1 MIELCRRQLDFG
13 DGLIAEEV
21 ADLWEDWM
29 RHVDTVLEDPVLLD
43 VVYEALA
50 CRWKNSRT
58 RGRKGTPV
66 DVVVRLLVL
75 KHMRNWSYAVLEREV
90 RSNLVY
96 RQFTRSVQRRC
107 PMRRL
112 WASSALPWG
121 RPSCSASAR

>member
-13 DGLIAEEV
+13 DGLNAEEV

-29 RHVDTVLEDPVLLD
+29 RHVDTVLEDPVLLGLA
-43 VVYEALA
+43 YEALA

-75 KHMRNWSYAVLEREV
+75 KHMARGAGSPS
-90 RSNLVY
+90 RSPAG
-96 RQFTRSVQRRC
+96 T
-107 PMRRL
+107 
-112 WASSALPWG
+112 AA
-121 RPSCSASAR
+121 A